1 VSSTA
6 GASDLLGRG
15 RRRRDGEDVLDQI
28 GPNDAFAHRLEFVE
42 AQSGEPLLDV
52 GRDGT
57 GEFLPKLFRDHV
69 ADHLGAGTVD
79 AFFQERAIVQIIHS
93 SAAGSFQT

>member
-57 GEFLPKLFRDHV
+57 GEYLPKLFRDHV
-69 ADHLGAGTVD
+69 ADHCGY
-79 AFFQERAIVQIIHS
+79 RRSRPCIPI
-93 SAAGSFQT
+93 